1 MIQFFPRC
9 SPEAFQDRSDLLC
22 CRPSPPPEY
31 HRCRSAPTRGS
42 PTCDFRLASLQLTV
56 KPHSR
61 PNQGPVRDKPAAV
74 PDRTRLARHWST
86 PANRPLGTV
95 RAYRRAATDLELG
108 PQARIRRSPAKL
120 AATLAYQRSFRAISN
135 RVAQAS
141 PRKPFWS
148 AAPGRRF
155 TDATRSSPTFPV
167 RPSVIRVEPYGLA
180 DLFDSMKLS
189 DMAKAAPA
197 GAAL

>member
-1 MIQFFPRC
+1 MSPHADTARCQRLYTEFGLREAAMIQFFPRC

-61 PNQGPVRDKPAAV
+61 PNRGPVRDEPAAV
-74 PDRTRLARHWST
+74 PDRTRLARRWST

-108 PQARIRRSPAKL
+108 PQTRIRRSLAKL
-120 AATLAYQRSFRAISN
+120 AANLAYQRSFRAISN

-141 PRKPFWS
+141 PRKPFW
-148 AAPGRRF
+148 
-155 TDATRSSPTFPV
+155 
-167 RPSVIRVEPYGLA
+167 
-180 DLFDSMKLS
+180 
-189 DMAKAAPA
+189 
-197 GAAL
+197 